1 MQKFLLWSAPGI
13 FVLLWSTGF
22 IGARL
27 GLPYAEPFSFLFWRF
42 SIVLLLLA
50 PISFF
55 VVKKWPDGKLFAHSA
70 VVGILL
76 HGGYLGGVF
85 FAIDRGMPA
94 GISALIVS
102 LQPILTLLLAML
114 IFGEKTS
121 PKTIGLFLIGLF
133 GVGLVLFP
141 NVAGGISE
149 SGMNLPT
156 SSLIASII
164 ALIGISLSTVYQ
176 KHFAAGTDFLAG
188 LIAQYLGA
196 TVVTG
201 LLAYTTET
209 MQVELNGEF
218 LFAMFWL
225 IFVLSLGAV
234 GLLMFLISRD
244 SVART
249 SALFFLVPG
258 FTVLVANIMFGES
271 LSYIQLLG
279 LAVTSAAVALV
290 NLQKQ

>member
-42 SIVLLLLA
+42 LIVSLLLA
-50 PISFF
+50 SISFF
-55 VVKKWPDGKLFAHSA
+55 VVKKWPDAKLLAHSA

-76 HGGYLGGVF
+76 HGAYLGGVF

-94 GISALIVS
+94 GVSALIVS
-102 LQPILTLLLAML
+102 LQPILTLLLARI
-114 IFGEKTS
+114 IFAEKTS
-121 PKTIGLFLIGLF
+121 PRTFALFLIGLL

-141 NVAGGISE
+141 NVAGGIGGGEVRLS
-149 SGMNLPT
+149 T
-156 SSLIASII
+156 SSLIASLV

-176 KHFAAGTDFLAG
+176 KQFAAGTDFLAG
-188 LIAQYLGA
+188 LIAQYFGA
-196 TVVTG
+196 TLVIG

-209 MQVELNGEF
+209 MAVELNGEF
-218 LFAMFWL
+218 VFAMFWL
-225 IFVLSLGAV
+225 IFILSLGAV

-258 FTVLVANIMFGES
+258 FTLLVAHIMFGES
-271 LSYIQLLG
+271 MSYIQLAG
-279 LAVTSAAVALV
+279 LAVASAAVALV
-290 NLQKQ
+290 NMQK

>member
-42 SIVLLLLA
+42 SIVLLLLT

-55 VVKKWPDGKLFAHSA
+55 VVKKWPDGKLFAHST

-102 LQPILTLLLAML
+102 LQPILTLLLATM

-121 PKTIGLFLIGLF
+121 PKTFGLFLVGLF

-141 NVAGGISE
+141 NVVGGISD
-149 SGMNLPT
+149 GGIDLPT
-156 SSLIASII
+156 STLIASII
-164 ALIGISLSTVYQ
+164 ALLGISLGTVYQ
-176 KHFAAGTDFLAG
+176 KQYAAGTDFLAG
-188 LIAQYLGA
+188 LIAQYFGA
-196 TVVTG
+196 TVVVG

-209 MQVELNGEF
+209 MEVELNGEF

-271 LSYIQLLG
+271 LSYIQLAG
-279 LAVTSAAVALV
+279 LAVASAAVALV
-290 NLQKQ
+290 NMQKQ

>member
-50 PISFF
+50 PISLF
-55 VVKKWPDGKLFAHSA
+55 VVKKWPDAKLFAHSA
-70 VVGILL
+70 AVGVLL
-76 HGGYLGGVF
+76 HGCYLGGVF

-94 GISALIVS
+94 GVSALIVS
-102 LQPILTLLLAML
+102 LQPILTLLLATV

-121 PKTIGLFLIGLF
+121 AKTFALFVVGLF

-141 NVAGGISE
+141 NIGGGPE
-149 SGMNLPT
+149 EGGMDLPMV
-156 SSLIASII
+156 SVIASIV
-164 ALIGISLSTVYQ
+164 ALIGISLGTVYQ
-176 KHFAAGTDFLAG
+176 KHFAGGTDFLAG
-188 LIAQYLGA
+188 LIAQYVGA
-196 TVVTG
+196 TIVIG
-201 LLAYTTET
+201 LLAFTTET
-209 MQVELNGEF
+209 MEVELNGEF

-225 IFVLSLGAV
+225 VFVLSLGAV

-258 FTVLVANIMFGES
+258 FTVLVANLMFGES
-271 LSYIQLLG
+271 LGYIQLAG
-279 LAVTSAAVALV
+279 LAIASAAVALV
-290 NLQKQ
+290 NMQKQ